1 VHVADEPRSPVAEA
15 FRALRTSIQFAAVDN
30 PIRTLLITSAGP
42 KEGKSTVTTNL
53 GAVMAQG
60 GRSTVIV
67 EADLRRPRVHKL
79 LDLKNGVGLS
89 DYFVRQDLAP
99 DEMLQ
104 DTDVEGLQAIASGE
118 LPPNPAEVLGSERM
132 SRLLA
137 DLAGRFDVVLVDSS
151 PASVVTDPVV
161 LSEKVDAVLLVVE
174 PGKSELPAAEHAVK
188 ALRRAGANVIG
199 VVFNNVPLKRA
210 SYYGSYKYQYEYKY
224 EEDS

>member
-1 VHVADEPRSPVAEA
+1 VAEA
-15 FRALRTSIQFAAVDN
+15 FRALRTSIQFAAVDE
-30 PIRTLLITSAGP
+30 PICTLLVTSAGP
-42 KEGKSTVTTNL
+42 EEGKSTITTNL
-53 GAVMAQG
+53 GAAMAQG
-60 GRSTVIV
+60 GRKTAIV

-79 LDLKNGVGLS
+79 LDLKNGIGLS
-89 DYFVRQDLAP
+89 DYFVQQDMAP
-99 DEMLQ
+99 GDLLQ
-104 DTDVEGLQAIASGE
+104 DTDVDGLQAIASGE

-137 DLAGRFDVVLVDSS
+137 DLAGRFAMVLVDSS

-174 PGKSELPAAEHAVK
+174 PGKSELPAAEHAVR
-188 ALRRAGANVIG
+188 ALRRAGANLIG